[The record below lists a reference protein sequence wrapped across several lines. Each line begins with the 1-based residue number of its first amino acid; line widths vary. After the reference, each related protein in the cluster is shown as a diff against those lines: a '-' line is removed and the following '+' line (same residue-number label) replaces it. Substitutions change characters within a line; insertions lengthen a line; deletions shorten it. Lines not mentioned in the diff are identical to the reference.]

1 MIAENNYLIPDE
13 VKEQYA
19 EQHKYLMVV
28 TDLEAEQDEVKDP
41 IIEEILFLK
50 EYLNREVKLIK
61 KQMIDTN

>member
-1 MIAENNYLIPDE
+1 
-13 VKEQYA
+13 
-19 EQHKYLMVV
+19 MVV